1 MKEKSKSKN
10 QRGRPVVHDITKLNK
25 TIPARP
31 EELAKALFSVPIK
44 PK

>member
-1 MKEKSKSKN
+1 MSKKSKPKN
-10 QRGRPVVHDITKLNK
+10 PKGRPVLHDVTKLNK
-25 TIPARP
+25 SILATP